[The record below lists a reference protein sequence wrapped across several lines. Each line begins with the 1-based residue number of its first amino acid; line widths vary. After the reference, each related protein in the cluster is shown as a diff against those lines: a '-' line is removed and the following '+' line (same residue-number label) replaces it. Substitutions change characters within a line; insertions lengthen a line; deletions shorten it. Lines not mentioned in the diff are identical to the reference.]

1 MKPPEDTST
10 EKCGDMRKRMI
21 VLLVLLLAGF
31 VTIGWR
37 LHQVQVV
44 EHEKWAARSEG
55 MLKLKRVLPSMRGA
69 IRDSGGELLAHDKLV
84 HDLWVSTLMMRDF
97 NDVRA
102 RLARLQKRS
111 VREVSKSMT
120 REQILEEYRRH
131 VAVVLASGM
140 YGHEGNLGSRMVEME
155 KLLSGEKATEFA
167 LLKGL
172 TEEDAKKWQSLLEE
186 NGMVAVSLRPTV
198 KRFYPCAERLTHV
211 LGYVNYNS
219 ATQQSGSAVS
229 GIDAQVGREGVEAV
243 MHKTLKGEDGFQWIE
258 RDRRGREITAFRGE
272 TKLPKHGHEV
282 WLTIDMHLQDI
293 VEEVL
298 EEAVLRHSP
307 KRIVA
312 VIADPHTGAIL
323 AMANRPHFQRDTM
336 EGTMLN
342 LAVGAEYEPGS
353 VFKIVGFTG
362 AFDRKLTYMEESLNI
377 DPNSPALKAAKLR
390 DHVHGEVT
398 TAEAFAQS
406 SNRAAYLMARK
417 LGEESFLDYTQRFG
431 FGKKTGIG
439 LTGEVSGLVQ
449 SRRNWDSLTFS
460 RMAIGHAVTVTP
472 LQMVMAVGAIAN
484 GGTLMKPQ
492 MVREVRDEDG
502 KVVQQLQPEVVNRVC
517 SEKAAAVMRRAM
529 EEVVNSKKGTGKR
542 AAVEGFAVAGKTGT
556 SQRRRDD
563 GRPGYEPGHYCVSFA
578 GFAPADNP
586 QLCAIIVVDDP
597 KGDAEDLAGGR
608 LAAPI
613 FSQLMQ
619 QSLHAMAV
627 AHRGPL
633 SGRSLVKGDTDTP

>member
-1 MKPPEDTST
+1 MKPDDDST
-10 EKCGDMRKRMI
+10 VEPWAGMQKRML

-55 MLKLKRVLPSMRGA
+55 MVKQKRVLPSMRGA
-69 IRDSGGELLAHDKLV
+69 IRDSGGELLAHDKV
-84 HDLWVSTLMMRDF
+84 VNDLWVSTLMMRDF
-97 NDVRA
+97 NDVRG

-111 VREVSKSMT
+111 VREVSKDMT

-140 YGHEGNLGSRMVEME
+140 YGHEGNLAARIAEVEQMLSAE
-155 KLLSGEKATEFA
+155 KPSEFA
-167 LLKGL
+167 LMKGL
-172 TEEDAKKWQSLLEE
+172 SEEDTKRWRALLDD

-211 LGYVNYNS
+211 LGYVNYSS
-219 ATQQSGSAVS
+219 ATQQAGTAVS
-229 GIDAQVGREGVEAV
+229 GVDVQVGREGVEAV
-243 MHKTLKGEDGFQWIE
+243 MHKTLKGEDGYQWIE

-272 TKLPKHGHEV
+272 TKPPKHGQEV
-282 WLTIDMHLQDI
+282 WLSINMHLQDI

-298 EEAVLRHSP
+298 EEAVLKHSP

-336 EGTMLN
+336 RGTMLN

-362 AFDRKLTYMEESLNI
+362 AFDRKLTYMDERLNI
-377 DPNSPALKAAKLR
+377 DPNLPALKAVKLR

-398 TAEAFAQS
+398 TVEAFAQS

-417 LGEESFLDYTQRFG
+417 LGEDSFLDYTGRFG
-431 FGKKTGIG
+431 FGKKTGIA
-439 LTGEVSGLVQ
+439 LTGEVSGVVQ
-449 SRRNWDSLTFS
+449 NRRQWDSLTFS

-484 GGTLMKPQ
+484 GGKLMKPQ
-492 MVREVRDEDG
+492 LVKEVRDADG
-502 KVVQQLQPEVVNRVC
+502 TVVQQLTPEVVNQVC
-517 SEKAAAVMRRAM
+517 SERAAAAMRKAM
-529 EEVVNSKKGTGKR
+529 EEVVIHKKGTGKR
-542 AAVEGFAVAGKTGT
+542 AAVEGFTVAGKTGT

-563 GRPGYEPGHYCVSFA
+563 GRGYEPGHYCVSFA

-597 KGDAEDLAGGR
+597 KGNAEDLAGGR

-619 QSLHAMAV
+619 QSLHAVAV
-627 AHRGPL
+627 AHQSPL
-633 SGRSLVKGDTDTP
+633 SQHSLPKGDKP